1 MKPNVPYGPCIVV
14 DKNHRRS
21 YIPHILA
28 VLSLWVAA
36 MSLDA
41 KDQMDMEREAATRA
55 AEIYEERIKLL
66 VDCEEK
72 KITGYYYQGR
82 VFACPWSLG
91 EYK

>member
-1 MKPNVPYGPCIVV
+1 MTPIKPMIVV
-14 DKNHRRS
+14 EKNHKKS

-41 KDQMDMEREAATRA
+41 KDQMNMERESATRA
-55 AEIYEERIKLL
+55 AEIYEERIAILK
-66 VDCEEK
+66 DCEAK